1 MTNVQVVGTFKGIN
15 KFGHARIMEHDGK
28 IIEVMEGRMRKSDE
42 IVQSTT
48 DQVKDEKKQSK

>member
-15 KFGHARIMEHDGK
+15 KFGHAKIMEHDGK

-48 DQVKDEKKQSK
+48 DLKGKKQSK